1 MNRDQWEEPAFGGAK
16 MKMEALQELSSLSDT
31 LLIPAMQAWKKE
43 GKPVVGY
50 FCSYVPEEILYAA
63 GALPYR
69 VRPVGCA
76 ATPSADGYLSHVNCS
91 FVRSC
96 LEYALEGRYDFLDG
110 LVFCNSCDHVRR
122 LYDVWRETADH
133 PPLTYM
139 LQVPHKS
146 DDVAVSFYRDD
157 IAIFQ
162 ENVEKAFGTRIT
174 EEKLK
179 NAIHVYNETRGLLKT
194 LYELRQ
200 EQNPP
205 ITGAETL
212 KIVLAATA
220 APPDQYNQLLR
231 RLLEELKDRERI
243 YNYRARVMIMGG
255 LYDDPAHTQIIEDLG
270 GLVVTDALCFGSRHF
285 WQPVENSHDPLLGL
299 ARSYLR
305 HPPCARMSDMM
316 KERDD
321 FVSEMVDKF
330 SVDGIIYQ
338 WIRYCDLW
346 GGELFHLREK
356 LKESGTPLLSLEREY
371 VLGGAGQV
379 ATRVQAFLERIGG

>member
-1 MNRDQWEEPAFGGAK
+1 
-16 MKMEALQELSSLSDT
+16 MEALQELSNLSGAV
-31 LLIPAMQAWKKE
+31 LNPAMQAWKKE
-43 GKPVVGY
+43 GRPVVGY
-50 FCSYVPEEILYAA
+50 FCSYVPEEIIYAA

-69 VRPVGCA
+69 IRPAGCA
-76 ATPSADGYLSHVNCS
+76 QTTSADVYLSHVNCG

-139 LQVPHKS
+139 LQVPHRS
-146 DDVAVSFYRDD
+146 DDVAAAFYRDD
-157 IAIFQ
+157 IAIFK
-162 ENVEKAFGTRIT
+162 ENVGKAFGIRIT

-179 NAIHVYNETRGLLKT
+179 NAIHVYNETRGLLKG
-194 LYELRQ
+194 LYDLRQ
-200 EQNPP
+200 AQSPP

-212 KIVLAATA
+212 KVVLAATV
-220 APPDQYNQLLR
+220 APRDQYNQLLR
-231 RLLEELKDRERI
+231 RLLEELKDREGI
-243 YNYRARVMIMGG
+243 SNYRARVMIMGG
-255 LYDDPAHTQIIEDLG
+255 LYDDPAHAQVIEDLG
-270 GLVVTDALCFGSRHF
+270 GLVVADTLCFGSRYF
-285 WQPVENSHDPLLGL
+285 WQPVENGHDLLLGL

-305 HPPCARMSDMM
+305 HPPCARMSDMI

-330 SVDGIIYQ
+330 RVDGIIYQ

-346 GGELFHLREK
+346 GGELFHLRER
-356 LKESGTPLLSLEREY
+356 LSRSGIPLLSLEREY
-371 VLGGAGQV
+371 AMGGTGQV
-379 ATRVQAFLERIGG
+379 ATRVQAFLGRIGR